1 MTNDFEPSLS
11 NPQFYER
18 IKTLLKSVQTIASC
32 GDYQKIHQI
41 MLQELSHI
49 TGAQGGSIFAFD
61 GAGLV
66 LKHSLDPD
74 HVPEGLSFP
83 LRPQSPIKEAVE
95 KKSPV
100 LGVAQSGGEQSSG
113 WKGYSDG
120 SFIVLP
126 LMDGH
131 QNILCMVNLHN
142 KKEPPFNDED
152 LELARRF
159 VDICGHNL
167 TQLTLTDYNQRKQA
181 YYLDLLN
188 TMPGGFA
195 LLSESGRLLDVNVA
209 FAALLNLDPELCL
222 DRNILEVGSSEQDE
236 RALIQKVL
244 DTGEPQH
251 LVKNIGSKRIALC
264 YKAFK
269 EPPHPR
275 LIVGSMLLPD

>member
-1 MTNDFEPSLS
+1 MTAEFETSLS

-32 GDYQKIHQI
+32 GDYQKIHEA
-41 MLQELSHI
+41 MLNELSHI

-83 LRPQSPIKEAVE
+83 LRPQSPIKKAVE
-95 KKSPV
+95 MKGPV
-100 LGVAQSGGEQSSG
+100 LGEAVPNNEGSSG
-113 WKGYSDG
+113 WKGYTDG
-120 SFIVLP
+120 SFMVLP

-142 KKEPPFNDED
+142 KKEPPFNKED

-159 VDICGHNL
+159 VDICGHML

-188 TMPGGFA
+188 SMPGGFA
-195 LLSESGRLLDVNVA
+195 LLSETGHLLDVNMA
-209 FAALLNLDPELCL
+209 FAELLGMAPEDCL
-222 DRNILEVGSSEQDE
+222 DSCILDVGQTESDE
-236 RALIQKVL
+236 RAVIQAVL
-244 DTGEPQH
+244 DGGKAQH
-251 LVKNIGSKRIALC
+251 LIKTINGQKIALC
-264 YKAFK
+264 YKPFK

-275 LIVGSMLLPD
+275 LIVGSMILS